1 MKVSLTAHTCLW
13 GLPSSQSE
21 KALGAEVAHSAF

>member
-13 GLPSSQSE
+13 DLPSSQSE